1 MFYLVAGEE
10 EGKEKH
16 FACLKLS
23 RDETELTINRF
34 SMRGLQKPS
43 YLASYCL
50 TASIYSLKSVFK
62 V

>member
-50 TASIYSLKSVFK
+50 TASI
-62 V
+62 